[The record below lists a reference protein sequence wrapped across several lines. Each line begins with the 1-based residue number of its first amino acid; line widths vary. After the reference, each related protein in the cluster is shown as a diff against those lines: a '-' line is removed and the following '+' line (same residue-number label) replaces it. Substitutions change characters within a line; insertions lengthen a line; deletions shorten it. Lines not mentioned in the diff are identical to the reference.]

1 MLVEEAFNS
10 LHPESSGC
18 TFSLKYSA
26 KFNPYNANVRLKGS
40 SIEFNLSKKWK
51 TVSREIQIGLIQ
63 SLLVKIL
70 KSKVRLKNTTNIDM
84 YNIFIKKVHISVPK
98 TKSDPVLSQSFDRV
112 NERYF
117 YGLIEKP
124 NLEWHSSIN
133 KLGSYEYGS
142 DTISISRILH
152 GKETELLDYIVY
164 HEMLHKKQ
172 KFESRGLRNYHHTPE
187 FRRKEKE
194 FDNQKEIENKIKAL
208 SGPGLK
214 IKRFIF
220 LRGI

>member
-10 LHPESSGC
+10 LHPESLGY

-26 KFNPYNANVRLKGS
+26 KFNPYNANVRLKGNK
-40 SIEFNLSKKWK
+40 IEFNLSKKWK
-51 TVSREIQIGLIQ
+51 TVSKEIQMGLVQ

-70 KSKVRLKNTTNIDM
+70 KSKVRLKNTTNIDL

-117 YGLIEKP
+117 YGVIEKP
-124 NLEWHSSIN
+124 NLGWHSSAN

-142 DTISISRILH
+142 DTISISRMLQ
-152 GKETELLDYIVY
+152 GRETELLDYIIY

-194 FDNQKEIENKIKAL
+194 FENQKEIENKIKML
-208 SGPGLK
+208 SRPRLAIPGFFLK
-214 IKRFIF
+214 Q
-220 LRGI
+220 

>member
-10 LHPESSGC
+10 LHPERLGY
-18 TFSLKYSA
+18 TFSLKYST
-26 KFNPYNANVRLKGS
+26 KFRPYNANARLIGS
-40 SIEFNLSKKWK
+40 KIELNLSKKWK
-51 TVSREIQIGLIQ
+51 TVSKEIQIGLMQ

-70 KSKVRLKNTTNIDM
+70 KSKVRLKNTTNIDL

-98 TKSDPVLSQSFDRV
+98 TKSDPILSQSFDRV

-117 YGLIEKP
+117 YSVIEKP

-142 DTISISRILH
+142 DTISISRMLQ
-152 GKETELLDYIVY
+152 GREAELLDYIMY

-172 KFESRGLRNYHHTPE
+172 KFENKGLRNYHHTPE

-194 FDNQKEIENKIKAL
+194 FENQKEIENKIKML
-208 SGPGLK
+208 SRPRLA
-214 IKRFIF
+214 IQRFIF
-220 LRGI
+220 KNI